1 MKALKVLTYIIL
13 GAIVLSIALVV
24 GVVFALSSTWGQLK
38 LLDYVNTQIPGTVS
52 AKTLNLSLFGE
63 QRIEGFTLS
72 GKDGKIIL
80 SADKIL
86 IDSPIATMAASREL
100 GGSAEIQGLQ
110 ATFELTPD
118 GSFNVSDA
126 LGLPSPEIK
135 TSTPFAPVI
144 VRDVNASV
152 HFNRSTNTASFVA
165 KGLTEQGSQK
175 GNFQISAEKGNAP
188 KIQVTATHFP
198 VAIID
203 QLAALNNP
211 QMAGLYLSAI
221 GEAIDFNIQQTGSA
235 EGASFQGTFKSPN
248 LSGNLQGNFQG
259 DAITLQAPSEINFL
273 LTPAFNQKIK
283 QLNPNAKL
291 PTITQPV
298 PIKVVPTE
306 VVAVFTNGKFD
317 LFNSTIKGT
326 AKVGPGVI
334 DNMDLTDLNIDVQ
347 SLKGTPKAQVKV
359 TGNAKQNGQPIN
371 LNLQIEVQKPKDN
384 NFSAQELIRALKM
397 QTQLQGV
404 NYLGKAWDVNVRSE
418 TNGTKAKAFIVL
430 QSGIITLPEIQVDV
444 DFTNFEQIVS
454 KITIPSIPVA
464 MLNGIVSGKDLQPL
478 LGSTVAVNGSGTFNQ
493 KGFGQFIVDAQ
504 SSSAQAQAQVS
515 YDGHFKLLQGKDAPS
530 IKLKID
536 PEQFALIHRD
546 WLGQKNEAPFKL
558 AKPMMVDLRIPE
570 LKINMGNIKSGADF
584 RAEVDLS
591 EVAVIDPVDSKKLT
605 LGKIHGQVQTKEN
618 SNTLDWNFNVNGLGE
633 GSIILAGTLPSPF
646 QTTDFSVQNLDFN
659 VHLESQGVPIGMMT
673 RFAGF
678 DPKWSNAVEAI
689 FGSRVEI
696 KADANLNHMN
706 GPVKASIV
714 GDNGSVNVDGKISN
728 GLFLL
733 NSPLVAQSRVTPQ
746 FGKDVFGL
754 ILPILNSAI
763 SAENPI
769 MIQVSPQGFAFPV
782 SPYDFS
788 KIAFSNATI
797 DLGRIRFNNQGELAQ
812 LLGLLNVQS
821 QDSFSVWFTPAYL
834 SLKQGFLKIER
845 FDMLAAN
852 QYPLAVWGNVDFPN
866 DYVNVEIGLTGKAIG
881 QAMGLKGLDSEGMLI
896 VPLRG
901 PVGKP
906 RIDKTKVA
914 AQISR
919 IAIESQ
925 VPEGRL
931 IGGILGIASGVLGG
945 DTQPPPPTTN
955 PLPWDNGTEK
965 KKEGTTDKVIDKVQ
979 KGADK
984 VQKGIGKGINSLI
997 NSLIP
1002 E

>member
-24 GVVFALSSTWGQLK
+24 GAVFALSSSWGQLK
-38 LLDYVNTQIPGTVS
+38 LLDYVNTQIPGKVS

-63 QRIEGFTLS
+63 QKIEGFTLT

-80 SADKIL
+80 SADKIV

-100 GGSAEIQGLQ
+100 GGSAEVQGLQ
-110 ATFELTPD
+110 ATFELTPN
-118 GSFNVSDA
+118 GSFNISDA
-126 LGLPSPEIK
+126 LGLPSPDIK

-144 VRDVNASV
+144 VRDVNASMN
-152 HFNRSTNTASFVA
+152 FNKSTNTASITA
-165 KGLTEQGSQK
+165 KGLTEQGAQK
-175 GNFQISAEKGNAP
+175 GNFQITAESGNTP
-188 KIQVTATHFP
+188 KIQVIATHFP

-211 QMAGLYLSAI
+211 KTAGLYLSAI
-221 GEAIDFNIQQTGSA
+221 GETIDFNIQQAGSA
-235 EGASFQGTFKSPN
+235 EGASFQGTFKSPT
-248 LSGNLQGNFQG
+248 LSGNLQGNFQAN
-259 DAITLQAPSEINFL
+259 AITLQAPSEINFL

-283 QLNPNAKL
+283 QLNPSANL
-291 PTITQPV
+291 PNISQPV
-298 PIKVVPTE
+298 SIKVVPTE
-306 VVAVFTNGKFD
+306 VVAIFKNGKFD

-326 AKVGPGVI
+326 AKVGPGII
-334 DNMDLTDLNIDVQ
+334 DNFDLTDLNVDVQ
-347 SLKGTPKAQVKV
+347 SLKGAPNVQVKV
-359 TGNAKQNGQPIN
+359 TGNAKQDGKPIN

-384 NFSAQELIRALKM
+384 NLSAQELMKALKM
-397 QTQLQGV
+397 QTQLQGL

-418 TNGTKAKAFIVL
+418 TAGTKAKAFIVL
-430 QSGIITLPEIQVDV
+430 QTGTLTLPEMQVDI
-444 DFTNFEQIVS
+444 DYSDLEKIVS

-464 MLNGIVSGKDLQPL
+464 MLNDFASGKDFQPL
-478 LGSTVAVNGSGTFNQ
+478 LGSTLAVNGSGTFNQ
-493 KGFGQFIVDAQ
+493 KGYGQFLLDAQ
-504 SSSAQAQAQVS
+504 SSSAQAQAQVA
-515 YDGHFKLLQGKDAPS
+515 YDGHFKLLQGKNAPS

-536 PEQFALIHRD
+536 PEQFALLHRD

-558 AKPMMVDLRIPE
+558 AKPMTIDLRVPE
-570 LKINMGNIKSGADF
+570 FKVNFANLKSGADLK
-584 RAEVDLS
+584 AEVELS

-605 LGKIHGQVQTKEN
+605 LGKIQGQVQTKEN

-646 QTTDFSVQNLDFN
+646 ATSDFSIQNLDFN
-659 VHLESQGVPIGMMT
+659 VHLESQGVPIGMAT

-678 DPKWSNAVEAI
+678 DPKWSSAVEAI

-696 KADANLNHMN
+696 KADANLNHVN

-714 GDNGSVNVDGKISN
+714 GDNGSVVIDGKVAN
-728 GLFLL
+728 GWFVL
-733 NSPLVAQSRVTPQ
+733 NNPLVAQSTVTPQ

-769 MIQVSPQGFAFPV
+769 MIQISPQGFAFPV

-788 KIAFSNATI
+788 KISFSNATI
-797 DLGRIRFNNQGELAQ
+797 ELGRIRFNNQGELAQ
-812 LLGLLNVQS
+812 LLGLLNVKS
-821 QDSFSVWFTPAYL
+821 QDSFNVWFTPAYL
-834 SLKQGFLKIER
+834 SLKQGYLKIER

-852 QYPLAVWGNVDFPN
+852 QYPLAVWGNIDFPN
-866 DYVNVEIGLTGKAIG
+866 DYVNVEVGLTGKAIG
-881 QAMGLKGLDSEGMLI
+881 QAMGIKGLDSDGMLI

-925 VPEGRL
+925 IPEGKL

-955 PLPWDNGTEK
+955 PLPWDNGEK
-965 KKEGTTDKVIDKVQ
+965 KKEGNVEKVIDKVQ
-979 KGADK
+979 KGVDK
-984 VQKGIGKGINSLI
+984 VQKGIGKGVGTLI

-1002 E
+1002 D